1 MTFRLLSLIAILLT
15 MSSALPL
22 SKNPTIVQS
31 QRDQQYK
38 VNTNAD
44 GLATTTVYT
53 MLEKVDEYVTNEKET
68 NIPLQTPVSENE
80 NVNGK
85 YTDATYPYVVYHQEE
100 EDRNGYTYDN
110 KEAGGDYY
118 FDFTTEYDNDYEIS
132 DSYYDDNF
140 DYGNDNPD
148 SSTLD
153 DDAITA
159 GENDNEEKK
168 DEGLHF
174 IDGIIWFTSS

>member
-31 QRDQQYK
+31 QRDQLYK

-110 KEAGGDYY
+110 KEARD
-118 FDFTTEYDNDYEIS
+118 DYEIN

-148 SSTLD
+148 RSTLD